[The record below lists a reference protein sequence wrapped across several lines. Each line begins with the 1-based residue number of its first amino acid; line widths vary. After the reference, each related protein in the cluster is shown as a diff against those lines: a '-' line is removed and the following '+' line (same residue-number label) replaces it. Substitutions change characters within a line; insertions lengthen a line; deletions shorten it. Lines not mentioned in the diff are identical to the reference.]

1 MKKLTILII
10 IGLFSCSKPGKN
22 VGVKGRIVNPITNE
36 GMPNV
41 EVILLTS
48 ESLSLPGGFKKIK
61 STTTDE
67 NGNFEIYALRVFKP
81 VWVQAEILN
90 EYGVGWFS
98 DGSYISNGFRAN
110 VNKGKKMLADFHA
123 VPYGQTI
130 LDIQNVNC
138 SGPTDTM
145 WFRHRSQFESE
156 FPESWSTPRVGCYTY
171 ISPSPNP
178 NLYMG
183 TRYYQVRVKRN
194 GQTTITEH
202 EFFINQNGVTTIQL
216 HY

>member
-1 MKKLTILII
+1 MKWITYLTLCVV
-10 IGLFSCSKPGKN
+10 LFSCTKVGKN
-22 VGVKGRIVNPITNE
+22 VTVKGRVFNPITNE
-36 GMPNV
+36 GYADVSVRLMVP
-41 EVILLTS
+41 ET
-48 ESLSLPGGFKKIK
+48 LSLPGGYKTIK
-61 STTTDE
+61 RTSTD
-67 NGNFEIYALRVFKP
+67 NMGYFEISAGRLRS
-81 VWVQAEILN
+81 VWVQVEDLTGNHRIGWYVDNEFETQHNLN
-90 EYGVGWFS
+90 
-98 DGSYISNGFRAN
+98 A
-110 VNKGKKMLADFHA
+110 NKGKKMLADYHA

-145 WFRHRSQFESE
+145 WFRHRSQFDNN
-156 FPESWSTPRVGCYTY
+156 FPENWSSPRVGCYSY
-171 ISPSPNP
+171 IDSQP
-178 NLYMG
+178 YTGFMMG

>member
-22 VGVKGRIVNPITNE
+22 VGVKGRVVNPITNE

-61 STTTDE
+61 STKTDE

-98 DGSYISNGFRAN
+98 DGAYISDGFRAN

-123 VPYGQTI
+123 VPYGKYRI
-130 LDIQNVNC
+130 IINNVNC
-138 SGPTDTM
+138 QGPTDTIIIRQQNQVNSM
-145 WFRHRSQFESE
+145 LDIDWIRTGCEGYTTSYQD
-156 FPESWSTPRVGCYTY
+156 TPMGEMY
-171 ISPSPNP
+171 ISWKVIR
-178 NLYMG
+178 G
-183 TRYYQVRVKRN
+183 
-194 GQTTITEH
+194 
-202 EFFINQNGVTTIQL
+202 GVTTEFSDVLFIYPNQENQFVL
-216 HY
+216 NY

>member
-22 VGVKGRIVNPITNE
+22 VGVKGRVVNPITNE

-61 STTTDE
+61 STKTDE

-98 DGSYISNGFRAN
+98 DGAYISDGFRAN

-123 VPYGQTI
+123 VPYGKYRI
-130 LDIQNVNC
+130 IINNLNC
-138 SGPTDTM
+138 QGPTDTIIITRQNQVGSFLGNP
-145 WFRHRSQFESE
+145 WTLTGCDGYAT
-156 FPESWSTPRVGCYTY
+156 SWNDVPMGNIYTHWKV
-171 ISPSPNP
+171 
-178 NLYMG
+178 
-183 TRYYQVRVKRN
+183 TR
-194 GQTTITEH
+194 
-202 EFFINQNGVTTIQL
+202 NGVTTEFNDTVFLNAGQELEYIL
-216 HY
+216 DY